1 MYTLL
6 HRSFTTVSDFSK
18 FHFEVETLK
27 KTLHKNAYPTNFVD
41 KCISKFINNIFVQ
54 KPVATIVPK
63 LELRI
68 TLPFLG
74 NISSITKKRLN
85 RCIGKRLKFCNLK
98 IIFQTGNRLMN
109 YFRFKDCVPE
119 TLQSNFVYK
128 FKCGSCTASYYG
140 KTYKHMKVWIS
151 EHQGVSPR
159 TGKRVKGTLST
170 SVRDHM
176 LNCNHTVAWEDFSII
191 GRESNHYLL
200 ETKESLFIKRD
211 EPSLNRNKYS
221 QELFLF

>member
-1 MYTLL
+1 MFTLL
-6 HRSFTTVSDFSK
+6 GRSFTIVSDFSK

-27 KTLHKNAYPTNFVD
+27 KTLQKNAYPTKFGDKYVAKFV
-41 KCISKFINNIFVQ
+41 NNIFIQ
-54 KPVATIVPK
+54 KSVFTTVPK
-63 LELRI
+63 MELTI
-68 TLPFLG
+68 LLPYLG

-85 RCIGKRLKFCNLK
+85 RCISKRLKFCKLK
-98 IIFQTGNRLMN
+98 IIFQTGNRLKN
-109 YFRFKDCVPE
+109 YFRFKDRVPE

-140 KTYKHMKVWIS
+140 KTYRHMKVRVS

-176 LNCNHTVAWEDFSII
+176 LDCDHRVAWEDFSII

-200 ETKESLFIKRD
+200 ETKESLFIKQD
-211 EPSLNRNKYS
+211 NPSLNRNKYS
-221 QELFLF
+221 HRLFLF

>member
-1 MYTLL
+1 M
-6 HRSFTTVSDFSK
+6 
-18 FHFEVETLK
+18 
-27 KTLHKNAYPTNFVD
+27 
-41 KCISKFINNIFVQ
+41 
-54 KPVATIVPK
+54 
-63 LELRI
+63 
-68 TLPFLG
+68 
-74 NISSITKKRLN
+74 
-85 RCIGKRLKFCNLK
+85 KFCNVK
-98 IIFQTGNRLMN
+98 IIFQTGNRLVN

-128 FKCGSCTASYYG
+128 FKCGSCAASYYG
-140 KTYKHMKVWIS
+140 KTYRHMKVRIS

-191 GRESNHYLL
+191 GREVEPLL
-200 ETKESLFIKRD
+200 VGKQRKAFLLKEDK
-211 EPSLNRNKYS
+211 PSLNRNKYS

>member
-1 MYTLL
+1 M
-6 HRSFTTVSDFSK
+6 K
-18 FHFEVETLK
+18 
-27 KTLHKNAYPTNFVD
+27 
-41 KCISKFINNIFVQ
+41 
-54 KPVATIVPK
+54 
-63 LELRI
+63 LRI
-68 TLPFLG
+68 ALPYLG
-74 NISSITKKRLN
+74 NISSITKKRLKDVV
-85 RCIGKRLKFCNLK
+85 KRLTFCKLK
-98 IIFQTGNRLMN
+98 IILQTGRRLKN

-140 KTYKHMKVWIS
+140 KTYRHMKVLVS

-159 TGKRVKGTLST
+159 TGKRVKSMLST

-176 LNCNHTVAWEDFSII
+176 LDCDHIVFCKDFSII
-191 GRESNHYLL
+191 GRESNHHLM

-211 EPSLNRNKYS
+211 NPSLNRSKYS

>member
-1 MYTLL
+1 M
-6 HRSFTTVSDFSK
+6 
-18 FHFEVETLK
+18 
-27 KTLHKNAYPTNFVD
+27 
-41 KCISKFINNIFVQ
+41 
-54 KPVATIVPK
+54 
-63 LELRI
+63 
-68 TLPFLG
+68 LPDLG
-74 NISSITKKRLN
+74 NNSSITNKRLN
-85 RCIGKRLKFCNLK
+85 RCISKRFKFFKLKT
-98 IIFQTGNRLMN
+98 IFAASNRLNN
-109 YFRFKDCVPE
+109 YSRFKDRVPV

-140 KTYKHMKVWIS
+140 KTYRHMKVRVS

-176 LNCNHTVAWEDFSII
+176 LDCDHRVAWEDFSII

-211 EPSLNRNKYS
+211 NPSLNRNKYS